1 MAENGP
7 PDEPVTRPGSFPDTD
22 APRAPRQ
29 KAVAPRPDWPP
40 LSVSKGPGTRRMAIG
55 CVAVVIAVA
64 LISWLLGVVY
74 LWLTMGGGI
83 R

>member
-1 MAENGP
+1 
-7 PDEPVTRPGSFPDTD
+7 
-22 APRAPRQ
+22 
-29 KAVAPRPDWPP
+29 
-40 LSVSKGPGTRRMAIG
+40 MAIG